1 MNPPSLSVY
10 FRQILV
16 GWGFLALLLIGYT
29 DFTNLSTVVNAD
41 YLMTFHTAGWIADH
55 NQFDILYPQDGAI
68 TFAGE
73 PFDLKAHELLP
84 LLKEYAVAEYMY
96 MPVSAYLF
104 APFSRLSPSF
114 SLFAFQ
120 VVSFIL
126 MALSAC
132 FTLGFKPIG
141 RWFSATLA
149 LLAFIPTFFTLWIG
163 QVGLVFGLFPLT
175 AGYALSLR
183 SKNFAAGFC
192 FALLALKPQML
203 VPAAFVLA
211 LSIFQKRLGMLGGF
225 IAGGMTLVA
234 VNYFVMGQR
243 LLLSWFDCLKLS
255 DKIYSDPTNGVPI
268 RLATSLPR
276 AILLALPADCRAVCK
291 PVVYGISI
299 LLLLAGI
306 ALVFAA
312 ARSRLKDEDKTR
324 LALISGCLA
333 LPCVVPHLF
342 LYDLCV
348 LAPVGWLAFAGGFKS
363 LRGLVSL
370 LWISVTIYCLTL
382 VSFPDLVS
390 PVILVS
396 IFVFIYLTALVN
408 LCMHKVRASA

>member
-1 MNPPSLSVY
+1 M
-10 FRQILV
+10 

-55 NQFDILYPQDGAI
+55 NQFDILYPQDGAS

-96 MPVSAYLF
+96 MPASAYLF
-104 APFSRLSPSF
+104 APFSRLSPCF

-132 FTLGFKPIG
+132 FTLGFKPVS
-141 RWFSATLA
+141 RWLSATLA

-163 QVGLVFGLFPLT
+163 QVGLAFGLFPLT
-175 AGYALSLR
+175 AGYMLSQRGL
-183 SKNFAAGFC
+183 NFAAGFC
-192 FALLALKPQML
+192 FAMLALKPQML
-203 VPAAFVLA
+203 VPAVFVLA
-211 LSIFQKRLGMLGGF
+211 LSLFQKRFSALLGFVSG
-225 IAGGMTLVA
+225 AATLIA
-234 VNYFVMGQR
+234 VNYLVMGQR

-255 DKIYSDPTNGVPI
+255 DKIYSDPTNGVPV

-276 AILLALPADCRAVCK
+276 AILLALPADSRAMCK
-291 PVVYGISI
+291 PLVYGVAA

-306 ALVFAA
+306 ALVYSAA
-312 ARSRLKDEDKTR
+312 KSNLKDEDKTR
-324 LALISGCLA
+324 LSLITGCLA

-363 LRGLVSL
+363 IRGLVSL

-390 PVILVS
+390 PVILVA
-396 IFVFIYLTALVN
+396 IFVLIYLSALFN
-408 LCMHKVRASA
+408 LYIHKVRASA

>member
-1 MNPPSLSVY
+1 M
-10 FRQILV
+10 

-55 NQFDILYPQDGAI
+55 NQFDILYPQDGAS

-96 MPVSAYLF
+96 MPASAYLF
-104 APFSRLSPSF
+104 APFSRLSPCF

-132 FTLGFKPIG
+132 FTLGFKPIS

-163 QVGLVFGLFPLT
+163 QVGLAFGLFPLT
-175 AGYALSLR
+175 AGYMLSQR
-183 SKNFAAGFC
+183 GMNFAAGFC
-192 FALLALKPQML
+192 FAMLALKPQML
-203 VPAAFVLA
+203 VPAVFVLA
-211 LSIFQKRLGMLGGF
+211 VSLFQKRFSALLGFVLGG
-225 IAGGMTLVA
+225 ATLIA
-234 VNYFVMGQR
+234 VNYFVMGQK
-243 LLLSWFDCLKLS
+243 LLLSWFECLKLS
-255 DKIYSDPTNGVPI
+255 DKIYSDPTNGVPV

-276 AILLALPADCRAVCK
+276 AILLALPADSRAMCK
-291 PVVYGISI
+291 PLVYGVSL

-306 ALVFAA
+306 ALVYSA
-312 ARSRLKDEDKTR
+312 ARSNLKDEDKTR
-324 LALISGCLA
+324 LSLITGCLA

-348 LAPVGWLAFAGGFKS
+348 LAPVGWLAFSGGFKS
-363 LRGLVSL
+363 IRGLVSL
-370 LWISVTIYCLTL
+370 LWISVTIYCVTL

-390 PVILVS
+390 PVILVA
-396 IFVFIYLTALVN
+396 IFVFIYLTALFN
-408 LCMHKVRASA
+408 LYIHKVKASA